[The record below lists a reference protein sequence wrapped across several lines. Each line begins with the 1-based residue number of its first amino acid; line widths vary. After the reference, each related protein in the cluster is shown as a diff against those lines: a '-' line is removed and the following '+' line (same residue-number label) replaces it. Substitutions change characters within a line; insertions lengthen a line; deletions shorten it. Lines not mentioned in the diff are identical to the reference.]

1 VFERSCS
8 NRYFFLLPPLAALLR
23 APPFEPAA
31 PLFFAPPLPALPL
44 ALLVLLPDLFDA
56 AADEAA
62 REAVRVAVRV
72 VFSAALAV
80 RLATLLAAR
89 VCLRT
94 CFVFSLA
101 ALLTASLT
109 PLVEAPALRDLP
121 LPLGRMASAAVG
133 LTMPITLAA
142 DSIMPVATLEAWS
155 TTSLVTLAA
164 WFKASPAMSI
174 VASTGPRPRPFLLA
188 IAYLFLLLILSTALA
203 GLL

>member
-1 VFERSCS
+1 
-8 NRYFFLLPPLAALLR
+8 
-23 APPFEPAA
+23 
-31 PLFFAPPLPALPL
+31 L
-44 ALLVLLPDLFDA
+44 ALLVLLPLLEPVDA
-56 AADEAA
+56 AVDEAA

-80 RLATLLAAR
+80 RLATLPAAR

-109 PLVEAPALRDLP
+109 PLLEAPAARDLP
-121 LPLGRMASAAVG
+121 LPLGRTASAAVG
-133 LTMPITLAA
+133 LTMPIMLAA

-164 WFKASPAMSI
+164 WFKASPAMSM
-174 VASTGPRPRPFLLA
+174 VASTGPWRPRPFLLA
-188 IAYLFLLLILSTALA
+188 IAYLFLLLVLSTALA
-203 GLL
+203 GLPDDSLIPQVHAS